1 MKKTAHL
8 ILTLII
14 IATSSLTAIAQGNS
28 EQRTKWMK
36 EVRNYKYEFF
46 TKELELTK
54 EQQSAFFPLYE
65 EMEKELFNANKEAK
79 DIEKKIAGDTS
90 ANDTVYEAAALAIT
104 KVSQKEG
111 EIEMKYF
118 EKFEKVLNK
127 KQLFLLKRAE
137 SKFTQQ
143 MLNHHRKAGRQ

>member
-14 IATSSLTAIAQGNS
+14 IATSSLTTIAQGNS

-90 ANDTVYEAAALAIT
+90 ANDTEYEAAALAIT

-118 EKFEKVLNK
+118 EKFEKILNK

>member
-1 MKKTAHL
+1 MNKTAHL

-36 EVRNYKYEFF
+36 EVRNYKYEFL

-65 EMEKELFNANKEAK
+65 EMEKEIFNANKEAK
-79 DIEKKIAGDTS
+79 DIEKKIANDSS
-90 ANDTVYEAAALAIT
+90 ANDTEYEAAALAIT

-143 MLNHHRKAGRQ
+143 MLNHHRKAGKQ

>member
-1 MKKTAHL
+1 
-8 ILTLII
+8 
-14 IATSSLTAIAQGNS
+14 
-28 EQRTKWMK
+28 MK

-90 ANDTVYEAAALAIT
+90 ANDTEYEAAALAIT

-118 EKFEKVLNK
+118 EKFEKILNK